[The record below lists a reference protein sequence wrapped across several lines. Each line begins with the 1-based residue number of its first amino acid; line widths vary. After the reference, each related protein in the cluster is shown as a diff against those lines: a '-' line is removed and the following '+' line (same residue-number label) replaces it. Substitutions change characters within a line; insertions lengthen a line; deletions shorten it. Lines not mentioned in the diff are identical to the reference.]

1 MTGLQ
6 VALPVLRPEVFL
18 PQGTEG
24 GWYFHSSRTRYRL
37 GMSVREAKVL
47 AQSGK
52 ETMTLDW
59 HCLLPQADLPHLQ
72 KLNVQVPCSLFINLS

>member
-6 VALPVLRPEVFL
+6 VALPVLRPEVSL

-24 GWYFHSSRTRYRL
+24 GWFFHSSRTRYRL
-37 GMSVREAKVL
+37 DMSVGEAKVL

-52 ETMTLDW
+52 ETVTPDW
-59 HCLLPQADLPHLQ
+59 HRLLPQADLPHMQ
-72 KLNVQVPCSLFINLS
+72 NQCTDPVFFIH